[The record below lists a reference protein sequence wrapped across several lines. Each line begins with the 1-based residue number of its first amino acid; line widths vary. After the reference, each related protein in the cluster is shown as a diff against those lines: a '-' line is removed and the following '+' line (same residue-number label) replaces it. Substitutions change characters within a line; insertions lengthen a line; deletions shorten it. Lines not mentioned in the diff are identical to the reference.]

1 MTVQQRLI
9 EENSDNFA
17 SLSSGIGTGSCTASM
32 PSGITS
38 ADFKALISA
47 YDSSG
52 VLDKSIFNSLVKLLD
67 QENVGLAIVV
77 IESLLTVN
85 PTSLYLNFLL
95 GSALFK
101 NGQSVEAIHAYKN
114 MLAQPNSPHG
124 DPSEQKLLYNANNN
138 LGLLFKNVGLL
149 QDAKKYLVA
158 AIGLNP
164 EKGDAYN
171 NLGTVMLEMADIL
184 EAQKLYLRAVKLE
197 PNEPNYYWNLQSTAT
212 TVNTAKHILSLCLK
226 KGPNYQPGILTLAGL
241 EALTGN
247 HVHFNYLKENG
258 WGDDPLIQSI
268 DWVLKLPKPPEVHFN
283 RWALFD
289 SMAEQSN
296 KTRPFY
302 EFGVWM
308 GSSFEYLAKYYAK
321 GYGFDTFEGLPEDW
335 GQIKKG
341 SYSAYGRIPKVKNG
355 DFVVGKFNASLPAF
369 FSIKRPVA
377 SIVNYDADLY
387 SSTLTAL
394 NYAHSV
400 TDEETILI
408 FDEFLVNQNWQDD
421 ESAALNEFCLQ
432 NNLKYEVLA
441 VSLFTKQMACKLSK
455 K

>member
-38 ADFKALISA
+38 AYFKALISA

-171 NLGTVMLEMADIL
+171 NLCTVMLEMADVL
-184 EAQKLYLRAVKLE
+184 EAQKLYLRAVKL
-197 PNEPNYYWNLQSTAT
+197 
-212 TVNTAKHILSLCLK
+212 
-226 KGPNYQPGILTLAGL
+226 
-241 EALTGN
+241 
-247 HVHFNYLKENG
+247 
-258 WGDDPLIQSI
+258 
-268 DWVLKLPKPPEVHFN
+268 
-283 RWALFD
+283 
-289 SMAEQSN
+289 
-296 KTRPFY
+296 
-302 EFGVWM
+302 
-308 GSSFEYLAKYYAK
+308 
-321 GYGFDTFEGLPEDW
+321 
-335 GQIKKG
+335 
-341 SYSAYGRIPKVKNG
+341 
-355 DFVVGKFNASLPAF
+355 
-369 FSIKRPVA
+369 
-377 SIVNYDADLY
+377 
-387 SSTLTAL
+387 
-394 NYAHSV
+394 
-400 TDEETILI
+400 
-408 FDEFLVNQNWQDD
+408 
-421 ESAALNEFCLQ
+421 
-432 NNLKYEVLA
+432 
-441 VSLFTKQMACKLSK
+441 
-455 K
+455 